1 MDTLLGLKGDMRALP
16 EKQDRVLF
24 DLFCDKL
31 WLAGLIYYIE
41 IFDASVN

>member
-1 MDTLLGLKGDMRALP
+1 MFYCVRKCLFSRKVMDTLLGLKGDMRALP

-31 WLAGLIYYIE
+31 
-41 IFDASVN
+41 